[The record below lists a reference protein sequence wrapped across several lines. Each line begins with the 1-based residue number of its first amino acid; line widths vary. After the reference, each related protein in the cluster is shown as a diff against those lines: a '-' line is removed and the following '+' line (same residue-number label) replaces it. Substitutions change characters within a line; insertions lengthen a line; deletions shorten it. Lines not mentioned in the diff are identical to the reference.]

1 MLLNIIFGKGTR
13 QIPSRIGKNTNKYK
27 QSCLGSKWN
36 QPRSRNILFSWPWNL
51 FPLQVKW
58 GRGVGQMR
66 PWTKK
71 RTKFTSAKQI
81 SVIKE
86 QDHCEAKFLNLKMEK
101 FKFKWNKEPFIGP
114 VMTKNRLK
122 VGQQKLDARV
132 KMERQADV
140 SAVKILLWLELYP
153 NSYKTFQKCE
163 SNTPAW
169 YAGMRADLD
178 SWVER
183 CLPKDQRPPATQV
196 LQREWTSR
204 GPRRCVQG
212 WVWLFNIAAWSTGD
226 IYEWGTPSGREKV
239 LTDRE
244 GIFGC
249 FHWQRA

>member
-101 FKFKWNKEPFIGP
+101 FKFKWSKEPFIGP

-204 GPRRCVQG
+204 GPRRCPRMG
-212 WVWLFNIAAWSTGD
+212 LAF
-226 IYEWGTPSGREKV
+226 
-239 LTDRE
+239 
-244 GIFGC
+244 
-249 FHWQRA
+249 

>member
-86 QDHCEAKFLNLKMEK
+86 QDHYEAKILNLKMEK
-101 FKFKWNKEPFIGP
+101 FKFKWSKEPFIGP

-122 VGQQKLDARV
+122 VGQRKLDARV

-140 SAVKILLWLELYP
+140 SAVNTLLRLELYP
-153 NSYKTFQKCE
+153 SKFLQNLSEMWEQHT
-163 SNTPAW
+163 AW

-183 CLPKDQRPPATQV
+183 CLPKDQRPPAT
-196 LQREWTSR
+196 
-204 GPRRCVQG
+204 
-212 WVWLFNIAAWSTGD
+212 
-226 IYEWGTPSGREKV
+226 
-239 LTDRE
+239 
-244 GIFGC
+244 
-249 FHWQRA
+249 